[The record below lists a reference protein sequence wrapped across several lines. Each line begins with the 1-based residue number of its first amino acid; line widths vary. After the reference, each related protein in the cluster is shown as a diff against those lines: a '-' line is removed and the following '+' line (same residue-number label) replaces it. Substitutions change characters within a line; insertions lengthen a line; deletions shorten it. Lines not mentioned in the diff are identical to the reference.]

1 MEHNK
6 QKLLHLYEVYLI
18 FPGYGDLLIWHQQSV
33 STSGQLSQLRPMVWV
48 DVIHYCAVTA
58 TMECC
63 LPRLTFELSFIC
75 VCQYKLLSMKQI
87 NWCAAIR
94 TVISHSSCYLT
105 YCRGEL
111 LILNN
116 SSWAQIQTAA
126 AGSTCSKKFYNSYIS
141 TVCGIWSSEMPQST
155 AETANVLGFSIVK

>member
-6 QKLLHLYEVYLI
+6 QKLLHLYEMYLF

-58 TMECC
+58 TMEC
-63 LPRLTFELSFIC
+63 LTFELSFIR
-75 VCQYKLLSMKQI
+75 VCQYKMLSMKQI

-94 TVISHSSCYLT
+94 TVIAHSSCYLT
-105 YCRGEL
+105 YCRGET
-111 LILNN
+111 IN
-116 SSWAQIQTAA
+116 S
-126 AGSTCSKKFYNSYIS
+126 
-141 TVCGIWSSEMPQST
+141 E
-155 AETANVLGFSIVK
+155 